1 MEVRLL
7 SAGVGFI
14 NALEFVSEDGPTR
27 EDAKVFESFAEM
39 VISVVVAG
47 QHGRLLPAE
56 DCVQVRVGKYAVL
69 LRREDVGAL
78 VGALNRFA

>member
-14 NALEFVSEDGPTR
+14 NAVEYVSEDGPTR
-27 EDAKVFESFAEM
+27 EDAKVFESFDEM
-39 VISVVVAG
+39 LVRVVIAG
-47 QHGRLLPAE
+47 QHGRLLPSE
-56 DCVQVRVGKYAVL
+56 DCVELRVGKYAVL